1 MDPPRFPTTA
11 RQAPGGGGG
20 VSVSSPPPSLPD
32 SSTAPAAIKPVYPNH
47 DPGHC
52 APDAA
57 AMTDRTDHATAS
69 GARSAHA
76 SSVAYSALRPLVT
89 AGLAGPAGASL
100 LQQTAAAHATTVAS
114 TKVSPAASSSTPST
128 TSTSS
133 SQRHY
138 SAQPSPAS
146 VSSWSPTNRL
156 GRSPLTMPSPASAR
170 SPRGAPAAA
179 TTTARGGTAFF
190 VDLTSPVSVRPLSVL
205 VPPHPSR
212 RPATTTN
219 AHDDDDVT
227 DAPTTADHLHK
238 MNARMLQATLNRS
251 AFLYERRLKIKHRA
265 DLIKRKVL
273 LQRHRD
279 RLVALKRKT
288 KAEIAQSAADLNRH
302 RLMQARAE
310 QFGALV
316 ERAQHVAITKRLE
329 RCVTMRRSFT
339 TSFADLVIDT
349 NLSLDAYLEA
359 DDEAAEREE
368 RHEMGGGE
376 MGESQSHFSHTA
388 GTTTARFGT
397 TSTNAASRE
406 RSPTWSEPQFGAQHP
421 AGSDAH
427 PTTNPDSTPA
437 VGIALHTGG
446 LRSPSKTLTPPPPAP
461 HTPAVPALHR
471 TWSVPLTGGSSPSS
485 QPLADLDAYL
495 PPVTRY
501 TLRELEL
508 TEILANVQLRHD
520 LVFDGD
526 MQFRP
531 NVDGGRGSMRAAKT
545 AAYWAEIGDE
555 LAQAS
560 AGTRA
565 WFRVPLLLL
574 ELKEIVRELVP
585 PSAEFET
592 MLNEHMDIEWITQQ
606 LQKKTG
612 VAVVGVVRWLADQ
625 LHQFCAPCRD
635 ALIETMVDQ
644 FKAEQYVTGFR
655 TCLEVLEFMKLDFAN
670 HHLKKLRPW
679 IVENAAEFEWKYFKE
694 RFESKLVTVHT
705 TRAWFEA
712 SLERLPNEKPA
723 TVLNEA
729 LISLIAD
736 HNAMQPAAPTKLPET
751 LSMDTARL
759 AAYHN
764 EFQDISIMA
773 ALLMLFRQACSG
785 KARPTDV
792 AATKQTL
799 WTLLNDA
806 DTTMD
811 HVTAQ
816 LVHDAGVVCGAALR
830 DPERHLVAQLVDKT
844 LALDNPVFAL
854 VQQRVARVLVAYL
867 AGGGVAPPPPE
878 LARAGLAECVV
889 EVEDLA
895 KKVKVLADHHRAT
908 YAPLYDAMCQSWHAR
923 RRTGA
928 STVTVG

>member
-1 MDPPRFPTTA
+1 MDPHGFPAAA
-11 RQAPGGGGG
+11 RQVAGGG
-20 VSVSSPPPSLPD
+20 VSVSSAPTSLPD
-32 SSTAPAAIKPVYPNH
+32 SATAPATIKPAYASH

-57 AMTDRTDHATAS
+57 TADRTDHTPAS
-69 GARSAHA
+69 STQPAHA
-76 SSVAYSALRPLVT
+76 STSSVAYSALRPLVT
-89 AGLAGPAGASL
+89 AGLTGPSGTSL
-100 LQQTAAAHATTVAS
+100 LQQTAAAHAATSAS
-114 TKVSPAASSSTPST
+114 TTSPPASSSTPST
-128 TSTSS
+128 TSASS

-138 SAQPSPAS
+138 SAQPSPVS
-146 VSSWSPTNRL
+146 MSSWSPTNRL
-156 GRSPLTMPSPASAR
+156 GRTPLTMPSPASAR
-170 SPRGAPAAA
+170 SPRALAAA
-179 TTTARGGTAFF
+179 PTPRGGTAFF

-205 VPPHPSR
+205 VPPLPPR
-212 RPATTTN
+212 TTTVD
-219 AHDDDDVT
+219 AHDDDDP
-227 DAPTTADHLHK
+227 DAPTTTDHLHK

-288 KAEIAQSAADLNRH
+288 KAEIAQSVADLNRH

-339 TSFADLVIDT
+339 TTFADLVIDT

-359 DDEAAEREE
+359 DDEAAEQEE
-368 RHEMGGGE
+368 RHEMGGGGGADS
-376 MGESQSHFSHTA
+376 GEPQSHFSHA
-388 GTTTARFGT
+388 VGTTAARFGT
-397 TSTNAASRE
+397 TTTNAEARE
-406 RSPTWSEPQFGAQHP
+406 RSPTWSEPQFGTHP
-421 AGSDAH
+421 AGFDAQ
-427 PTTNPDSTPA
+427 PMAGTDPA
-437 VGIALHTGG
+437 PALGMALHTSNM
-446 LRSPSKTLTPPPPAP
+446 RSPSKALTPPPPAP
-461 HTPAVPALHR
+461 HTAMPALHH

-501 TLRELEL
+501 TLRELEV

-531 NVDGGRGSMRAAKT
+531 NVDGDRGSVRAAKT

-625 LHQFCAPCRD
+625 LHQYCAPCRD
-635 ALIETMVDQ
+635 TLIETMVDQ
-644 FKAEQYVTGFR
+644 FKTEQYVVGFR

-712 SLERLPNEKPA
+712 ALERLPSEKPA

-729 LISLIAD
+729 LVSLIAD
-736 HNAMQPAAPTKLPET
+736 HDAMQPATPTALPET
-751 LSMDTARL
+751 LRMDTARL
-759 AAYHN
+759 TAYHN
-764 EFQDISIMA
+764 DFQDISIMA

-785 KARPTDV
+785 KARPSDV

-816 LVHDAGVVCGAALR
+816 LMHDAGQVRGLVLG
-830 DPERHLVAQLVDKT
+830 DTERHLLAQMVDKT

-867 AGGGVAPPPPE
+867 AAGGVVPPPAE

-908 YAPLYDAMCQSWHAR
+908 YAPLYDAMCQSWHAL

-928 STVTVG
+928 TVG

>member
-1 MDPPRFPTTA
+1 
-11 RQAPGGGGG
+11 
-20 VSVSSPPPSLPD
+20 
-32 SSTAPAAIKPVYPNH
+32 
-47 DPGHC
+47 
-52 APDAA
+52 
-57 AMTDRTDHATAS
+57 
-69 GARSAHA
+69 
-76 SSVAYSALRPLVT
+76 
-89 AGLAGPAGASL
+89 
-100 LQQTAAAHATTVAS
+100 
-114 TKVSPAASSSTPST
+114 
-128 TSTSS
+128 
-133 SQRHY
+133 
-138 SAQPSPAS
+138 
-146 VSSWSPTNRL
+146 
-156 GRSPLTMPSPASAR
+156 
-170 SPRGAPAAA
+170 
-179 TTTARGGTAFF
+179 
-190 VDLTSPVSVRPLSVL
+190 
-205 VPPHPSR
+205 
-212 RPATTTN
+212 
-219 AHDDDDVT
+219 
-227 DAPTTADHLHK
+227 

-288 KAEIAQSAADLNRH
+288 KVDIAQSAADLNRH

-329 RCVTMRRSFT
+329 RCVSMRRSFT

-368 RHEMGGGE
+368 RNEMGRGGV
-376 MGESQSHFSHTA
+376 GDLQAHFSHGA

-397 TSTNAASRE
+397 TSTNAAARE
-406 RSPTWSEPQFGAQHP
+406 RSPTWSEPQFGTQHSTGP
-421 AGSDAH
+421 GSH
-427 PTTNPDSTPA
+427 PTDPAPA
-437 VGIALHTGG
+437 VGIALHTTSI
-446 LRSPSKTLTPPPPAP
+446 RSPSKALTPLPPAP
-461 HTPAVPALHR
+461 HTPLPAAMHR

-501 TLRELEL
+501 TLRELEV

-520 LVFDGD
+520 LVFNGD

-531 NVDGGRGSMRAAKT
+531 NVDGDRGPVRAAKT
-545 AAYWAEIGDE
+545 AAYWTEIADE

-560 AGTRA
+560 NGTRA

-585 PSAEFET
+585 PSTEFET

-612 VAVVGVVRWLADQ
+612 VAVVGV
-625 LHQFCAPCRD
+625 
-635 ALIETMVDQ
+635 

-694 RFESKLVTVHT
+694 TFESKLVTVHT

-712 SLERLPNEKPA
+712 SLERLPIEKPA

-729 LISLIAD
+729 LVSLIAD
-736 HNAMQPAAPTKLPET
+736 HDAMQPATPTTLPET
-751 LSMDTARL
+751 LRMDTARL

-785 KARPTDV
+785 KARPTGV

-799 WTLLNDA
+799 WTLLNEA

-816 LVHDAGVVCGAALR
+816 LVHDAGQVRGVVLGEA
-830 DPERHLVAQLVDKT
+830 ERHLVAQLVDKT

-854 VQQRVARVLVAYL
+854 VQQRVARVLAAYL
-867 AGGGVAPPPPE
+867 AAGGVMPPSAD

-895 KKVKVLADHHRAT
+895 KKVKALADHHRAT

-923 RRTGA
+923 RRNGA
-928 STVTVG
+928 PTTVG